1 MPLGLASLSTVLLSE
16 GFDVKVFDTTMYKDD
31 NEISNSQKARMCSL
45 QVEFVDY
52 TSVGVKPIDKD
63 YMEDFNRVLAEY
75 KPDLFGLLC
84 VELTYLKGLR
94 MLKSAKDF
102 GIPTIVGGSFA
113 TFSPDEVISSNFV
126 DMVCVGEGE
135 IAIVEL
141 AKRMS
146 EGKGISGIPNL
157 LIKRSEI
164 FDEEGDN
171 IFTELSEKYGSVL

>member
-1 MPLGLASLSTVLLSE
+1 
-16 GFDVKVFDTTMYKDD
+16 
-31 NEISNSQKARMCSL
+31 
-45 QVEFVDY
+45 
-52 TSVGVKPIDKD
+52 
-63 YMEDFNRVLAEY
+63 
-75 KPDLFGLLC
+75 
-84 VELTYLKGLR
+84 